1 MTIVSIKSGTSGE
14 LMRVELS
21 DGSFFSFKPCYL
33 PPVFVDE
40 SLYTPGICEGR
51 EISDEEADGFRFAF
65 YCLRA
70 EKNALRLIARAE
82 QTFAGLSRKLD
93 MRGHEPACV
102 RQVVSRLEEM
112 ALLDDRR
119 FVRLWLAARLNRR
132 ADSPRRLLSSL
143 RARGID
149 REDAEAGLNAALD
162 IDTEYRLLTR
172 YVKKIQKLK
181 SFRKIAGQTDPARAL
196 KFMLKG
202 EGFSSRTIEMFCEQN
217 SAEGDF

>member
-1 MTIVSIKSGTSGE
+1 
-14 LMRVELS
+14 
-21 DGSFFSFKPCYL
+21 
-33 PPVFVDE
+33 
-40 SLYTPGICEGR
+40 
-51 EISDEEADGFRFAF
+51 
-65 YCLRA
+65 
-70 EKNALRLIARAE
+70 
-82 QTFAGLSRKLD
+82 
-93 MRGHEPACV
+93 
-102 RQVVSRLEEM
+102 
-112 ALLDDRR
+112 
-119 FVRLWLAARLNRR
+119 
-132 ADSPRRLLSSL
+132 
-143 RARGID
+143 RGID